1 VTFYQNNFFG
11 LFLAFLFLFT
21 KMEGPKMLVGSRAL
35 DALDHHAQ
43 AIKQRK
49 SAKAPSQNATTNAL
63 DYGVGW
69 LVGPTSAD
77 ALINCIA
84 CTEFANKELVEAG
97 GDVDLVTNPPNWE
110 EESKFVGSVLPQ
122 GLSARGLYFCFV
134 DDSNVEQREALLNR
148 FFEKNAQAL
157 RSIFAAAG
165 STSIF
170 VAAKALH
177 PTEEQDEAHARPAFY
192 RLALGHDAASPSLEQ
207 VSNVEVAKAGQVL
220 RDFGLFRTRLSLP
233 VRARDLGS

>member
-1 VTFYQNNFFG
+1 
-11 LFLAFLFLFT
+11 
-21 KMEGPKMLVGSRAL
+21 
-35 DALDHHAQ
+35 
-43 AIKQRK
+43 
-49 SAKAPSQNATTNAL
+49 
-63 DYGVGW
+63 
-69 LVGPTSAD
+69 
-77 ALINCIA
+77 
-84 CTEFANKELVEAG
+84 
-97 GDVDLVTNPPNWE
+97 VDLVANPPNWE

-177 PTEEQDEAHARPAFY
+177 PTEEQDEARPAFY
-192 RLALGHDAASPSLEQ
+192 GPALGQDAASPSLEQ